1 MAGAARGKYELIF
14 LLPVV
19 LCLAAG
25 AGYVRERRGQRAL
38 IDAVA
43 KDDAPAV
50 IRLLDDG
57 IDPRKNR
64 PRGAA
69 PISLAASA
77 RALHTLNA
85 LLKRGEHAAPDD
97 AVMPAL
103 RDDRQMVDM
112 LLAAGAD
119 PNGHI
124 RGLIPLMLELASN
137 RKTDMMDHLLAAGA
151 NPNVTSKLSW
161 NKPIGCNPLMAS
173 IMAIN
178 PEGVAVLL
186 KAHCRLND
194 RIDDPA
200 STWHGYS
207 ALMIA
212 VKMHEVRC
220 VRMLL
225 KAGAR
230 QDIRSGDGKSARDI
244 AQESG
249 DKEIIL
255 MLANKPGITTPAQ

>member
-1 MAGAARGKYELIF
+1 MAGAARGKYEFIL

-151 NPNVTSKLSW
+151 NPNVTSKL
-161 NKPIGCNPLMAS
+161 MAS

-200 STWHGYS
+200 SIWHGYS